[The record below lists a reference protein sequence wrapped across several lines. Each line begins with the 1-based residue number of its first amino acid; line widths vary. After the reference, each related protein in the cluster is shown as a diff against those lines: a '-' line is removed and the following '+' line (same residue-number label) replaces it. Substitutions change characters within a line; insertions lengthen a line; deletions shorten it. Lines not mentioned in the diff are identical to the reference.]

1 LAESLPTSFST
12 SGDGDTGFKDSSV
25 PVVGGFPSVGTSG
38 IGLATLNSTGGGGG
52 GRDKSST
59 GSRSR
64 SSSSANDKAGG
75 ISITGVFNQLG
86 VRKLSSLSGGG
97 SPKNAA
103 DTEGNLNTGLV
114 TVLDADAN
122 GGETALSG
130 AVDLVS
136 KGVDS
141 EHSSVE
147 LENQHEP
154 EQFAV

>member
-1 LAESLPTSFST
+1 LAESLPTSISA
-12 SGDGDTGFKDSSV
+12 SGDGDTGFKDPSV
-25 PVVGGFPSVGTSG
+25 PVVGGFSSAGTSG

-52 GRDKSST
+52 GRDKSNT

-86 VRKLSSLSGGG
+86 VRKLSSLSEGG

-103 DTEGNLNTGLV
+103 DTGGNLNTGLV
-114 TVLDADAN
+114 TVLDADA
-122 GGETALSG
+122 GGGGITLSG
-130 AVDLVS
+130 GVDLVS